1 MTGSWLNA
9 MGNVQS
15 WTQLEEANAKVML
28 ENARLRAE
36 LESLKEARSGPWTSG
51 SARVLR
57 SPGWGGSPWMVVN
70 RGGRDGLRPGSGVL
84 SLGFAAGQIVD
95 TTSFE
100 SLVLTVVHPEAQWS
114 VRLGRRGQA
123 GRMVAVKASS
133 TECQVMDIPK
143 AQLVLPG
150 DTVFTTGFDGVFPAD
165 VPVGFIV
172 DVIGDAAEEFQTA
185 LVELGANF
193 PTTRHVVWVN
203 QQRAARL
210 DSLILANTARP

>member
-1 MTGSWLNA
+1 
-9 MGNVQS
+9 
-15 WTQLEEANAKVML
+15 
-28 ENARLRAE
+28 
-36 LESLKEARSGPWTSG
+36 
-51 SARVLR
+51 
-57 SPGWGGSPWMVVN
+57 
-70 RGGRDGLRPGSGVL
+70 
-84 SLGFAAGQIVD
+84 
-95 TTSFE
+95 
-100 SLVLTVVHPEAQWS
+100 
-114 VRLGRRGQA
+114 
-123 GRMVAVKASS
+123 
-133 TECQVMDIPK
+133 MDIPK